1 MTRNAA
7 YVGID
12 VAFAKKKRL
21 PVCICVHQGERLVPL
36 PLRQRSRRPPRGRG
50 NAATLDPAVVDRFAR
65 DVRQYIE
72 GVAQEERVSI
82 ARIAIDAPS
91 DYCHEGRLRRAAEA
105 AMGRAGISYFTTPS
119 RRKFIEI
126 GRKARAHVVAG
137 GHEAKMPH
145 ANQLWMLVGFSLFRE
160 LATLA
165 ECIEVF
171 PQSIAHA
178 IGAAHTHKSKAEGVA
193 AQLAAASMYTGWPAA
208 AHSGPSFDD
217 ICSGPA
223 HDRLDAYLSA
233 WVASLDE
240 PERLPLGEL
249 PGDVIWVPRV
259 G

>member
-1 MTRNAA
+1 MFRGAKLFTQNVRFFLTEPRRSPAA
-7 YVGID
+7 AG
-12 VAFAKKKRL
+12 L
-21 PVCICVHQGERLVPL
+21 P
-36 PLRQRSRRPPRGRG
+36 RPG
-50 NAATLDPAVVDRFAR
+50 
-65 DVRQYIE
+65 
-72 GVAQEERVSI
+72 
-82 ARIAIDAPS
+82 
-91 DYCHEGRLRRAAEA
+91 GRLGSTQGLELSPWSVFPHGS
-105 AMGRAGISYFTTPS
+105 GRYPITAYLSNGGTLEHAQQIAGHASPKTTKLYD
-119 RRKFIEI
+119 RTADTVTVDEI